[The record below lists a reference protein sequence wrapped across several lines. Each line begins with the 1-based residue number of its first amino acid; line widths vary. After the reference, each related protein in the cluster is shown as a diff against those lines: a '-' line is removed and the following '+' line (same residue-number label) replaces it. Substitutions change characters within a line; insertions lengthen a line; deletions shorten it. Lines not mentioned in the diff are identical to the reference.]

1 MVRSPMRPL
10 KSLIPLEEGLR
21 MCLESVS
28 PVERTEA
35 LPVLEAVGRVV
46 AADVVSRIHVPLVDR
61 AAMDGYAVRA
71 QDTYGAT
78 KFKPKVLRQIERL
91 YASSVPRKRIAP
103 GDCTEVATGS
113 TLPMGADGVV
123 MVEDTEAEGDRVQVF
138 KPAHPRQ
145 NIAPRGQDIAAGT
158 PILPAGTFLAPSK
171 IGVLAALGIQQV
183 TVYARPRVAVIPS
196 GNEVVPLG
204 EPLAP
209 GRIYD
214 VNSHALAALIREHGG
229 LPRIFPVMKD
239 TVQSVLDALRAA
251 QESDL
256 IVLSG
261 GSSVGDRDVM
271 VEALGRLGEVKFHGI
286 AVRPGKPTLCGV
298 VEGTLVLGM
307 PGNPTSCLTNG
318 YGLLVPALRVLARLP
333 QADRPA
339 VTLPLAR
346 RVTSPLGRHEYLPV
360 KVAEGQVVPV
370 FKGSG
375 AITSM
380 ADADGYI
387 EIPWN
392 VEFLERGHPVDVRFF

>member
-1 MVRSPMRPL
+1 MKPMHALLPVEEAKALIQGAVRPIDRT
-10 KSLIPLEEGLR
+10 
-21 MCLESVS
+21 ESV
-28 PVERTEA
+28 PLDA
-35 LPVLEAVGRVV
+35 AGGRVL
-46 AADVVSRIHVPLVDR
+46 AAPVTANQDVPPFAR
-61 AAMDGYAVRA
+61 AIVDGYAVRA
-71 QDTYGAT
+71 QETFAAGQFRPAV
-78 KFKPKVLRQIERL
+78 FQLAEVVHAGEVARAAL
-91 YASSVPRKRIAP
+91 AP
-103 GDCTEVATGS
+103 GRCVQVATGA
-113 TLPMGADGVV
+113 PMPEGADAVV
-123 MVEDTEAEGDRVQVF
+123 MVEDTEADGDRVQVF
-138 KPAHPRQ
+138 KPTHPGQ
-145 NIAPRGQDIAAGT
+145 NVAPRGQDIAAGT
-158 PILPAGTFLAPSK
+158 PILAAGALLSPSK
-171 IGVLAALGIQQV
+171 VGVLAALGIPQV
-183 TVYARPRVAVIPS
+183 AVYARPQVAVIPS
-196 GNEVVPLG
+196 GNEVVAVG

-214 VNSHALAALIREHGG
+214 VNSHALAALVREHGG
-229 LPRIFPVMKD
+229 HPTLFPIMKD
-239 TVQSVLDALRAA
+239 TVQSVLDTLRDARG
-251 QESDL
+251 SDL

-318 YGLLVPALRVLARLP
+318 YGLLVPALRKLARLP
-333 QADRPA
+333 QVDRPPL
-339 VTLPLAR
+339 TLPLAR

-360 KVAEGQVVPV
+360 KVVAGQVVPV

>member
-1 MVRSPMRPL
+1 MKPMHALLPVEEAKANILAAVWPIERVETLPL
-10 KSLIPLEEGLR
+10 GDAGGR
-21 MCLESVS
+21 AMAS
-28 PVERTEA
+28 PVTAA
-35 LPVLEAVGRVV
+35 L
-46 AADVVSRIHVPLVDR
+46 DVPSFPRSIV
-61 AAMDGYAVRA
+61 DGYAVRA
-71 QDTYGAT
+71 EETFAASQFRPAT
-78 KFKPKVLRQIERL
+78 FHLAEVVHAGEM
-91 YASSVPRKRIAP
+91 ASAP
-103 GDCTEVATGS
+103 LLPGQCVQVATGA
-113 TLPMGADGVV
+113 PIPEGADAVV
-123 MVEDTEAEGDRVQVF
+123 MFEETEAEGDRVQVF

-158 PILPAGTFLAPSK
+158 LILPAGAHLTPSK
-171 IGVLAALGIQQV
+171 IGVLAALGIQEI
-183 TVYARPRVAVIPS
+183 TVYARPLLAVIPS
-196 GNEVVPLG
+196 GNEVVPVG

-214 VNSHALAALIREHGG
+214 VNSHALAALVREHGG
-229 LPRIFPVMKD
+229 LPRIFPIMKD
-239 TVQSVLDALRAA
+239 TVQSVVDALRAA
-251 QESDL
+251 QECDL

-271 VEALGRLGEVKFHGI
+271 VEAVGRLGEVKFHGI

-318 YGLLVPALRVLARLP
+318 YGLLVPALRKLARLP
-333 QADRPA
+333 QVDRPA

>member
-1 MVRSPMRPL
+1 MKPMHALLPVEEAKAIILAAVRP
-10 KSLIPLEEGLR
+10 I
-21 MCLESVS
+21 
-28 PVERTEA
+28 ERTESV
-35 LPVLEAVGRVV
+35 PLEAAGGRVL
-46 AADVVSRIHVPLVDR
+46 AAPVTAALDVPPFPR
-61 AAMDGYAVRA
+61 AIVDGYAVRA
-71 QDTYGAT
+71 EETFAAGQFRAA
-78 KFKPKVLRQIERL
+78 VLQLAEVVHAGEMAR
-91 YASSVPRKRIAP
+91 AAVVPGR
-103 GDCTEVATGS
+103 CVQVATGA
-113 TLPMGADGVV
+113 PIPEGADAVV
-123 MVEDTEAEGDRVQVF
+123 MFEDTEADGDRVQVF
-138 KPAHPRQ
+138 KPVHPGQ
-145 NIAPRGQDIAAGT
+145 NIASRGQDIRAGSPILAAGT
-158 PILPAGTFLAPSK
+158 LLAPSK
-171 IGVLAALGIQQV
+171 VGVLAALGIQHV
-183 TVYARPRVAVIPS
+183 AVYALPQVAVIPS
-196 GNEVVPLG
+196 GNEVVPVG

-214 VNSHALAALIREHGG
+214 VNSHALAALVREHGG
-229 LPRIFPVMKD
+229 HPTLFPVVKD
-239 TVQSVLDALRAA
+239 TVQSVLDTLRDARG
-251 QESDL
+251 SDL

-318 YGLLVPALRVLARLP
+318 YGLLVPALRKLARLP
-333 QADRPA
+333 QVDRPPI
-339 VTLPLAR
+339 TLPLAR

>member
-1 MVRSPMRPL
+1 MKPMHAL
-10 KSLIPLEEGLR
+10 L
-21 MCLESVS
+21 
-28 PVERTEA
+28 PVEEAKAIILAAVRPMERVEA
-35 LPVLEAVGRVV
+35 LPLDEAGGRAL
-46 AADVVSRIHVPLVDR
+46 AAPVTAGLDVPPFPRSIV
-61 AAMDGYAVRA
+61 DGYALRA
-71 QDTYGAT
+71 EETFAAGQFRPAT
-78 KFKPKVLRQIERL
+78 FHLAEVIH
-91 YASSVPRKRIAP
+91 AGDVPRAPLAP
-103 GDCTEVATGS
+103 GACAQVATGA
-113 TLPMGADGVV
+113 PIPEGGDAVAMF
-123 MVEDTEAEGDRVQVF
+123 EDTEAEGDRVQVF